1 MYQVYTLTEDT
12 SKETEYQIPD
22 YKPQHIL
29 SPEFEGTSN
38 YEVGLADI
46 LEEKTQRL
54 QRLRQDPKANPKQI
68 HQAEEELKELGRL
81 YENYNI
87 GLNVFRTAK
96 GGRDKIRK

>member
-1 MYQVYTLTEDT
+1 MPENTEIEPEEEAKYQT
-12 SKETEYQIPD
+12 PA

-38 YEVGLADI
+38 YEVGLANI
-46 LEEKTQRL
+46 LKEKTQKL
-54 QRLRQDPKANPKQI
+54 EKIRQDPKANAKQI
-68 HQAEEELKELGRL
+68 RQAEEELKELSRL

-96 GGRDKIRK
+96 GGRDKIR

>member
-1 MYQVYTLTEDT
+1 MPENTEIESNEQTKYQTPT
-12 SKETEYQIPD
+12 

-38 YEVGLADI
+38 YEIGLVDI
-46 LEEKTQRL
+46 LKEKTQRL
-54 QRLRQDPKANPKQI
+54 EKIRQDPKTNAKQI
-68 HQAEEELKELGRL
+68 HRAEEELKELGRL

-96 GGRDKIRK
+96 GGRDKIR